1 LREDDIKRMRVVR
14 AYLVVNNGL
23 LEEELDVVG
32 YREACRA
39 MLTTNQIE
47 QALLEGLD
55 GGFPA
60 AGLKGFYS
68 HGGSV
73 LEFIVKE

>member
-1 LREDDIKRMRVVR
+1 MLE
-14 AYLVVNNGL
+14 LVNTDL
-23 LEEELDVVG
+23 LEEELDVVS

-47 QALLEGLD
+47 QILLEGLD
-55 GGFPA
+55 SGFSA
-60 AGLKGFYS
+60 ARLKRFDS
-68 HGGSV
+68 HQRSV

>member
-1 LREDDIKRMRVVR
+1 MVR
-14 AYLVVNNGL
+14 GYLVVRDDL
-23 LEEELDVVG
+23 LEEELDVVR

-47 QALLEGLD
+47 QTLFEGLD
-55 GGFPA
+55 GRFPA
-60 AGLKGFYS
+60 AWLKGFDS

-73 LEFIVKE
+73 LEFIVKEGVV

>member
-1 LREDDIKRMRVVR
+1 MVR
-14 AYLVVNNGL
+14 GYLVINTDL
-23 LEEELDVVG
+23 LEEELDVVF

-47 QALLEGLD
+47 QILLEGLD
-55 GGFPA
+55 SGFSTA
-60 AGLKGFYS
+60 RLKGFDS
-68 HGGSV
+68 HKRSV